1 MGFLLESITR
11 EQIKGSLSLREF
23 LTMKKTIEFIL
34 LRHLFFFFFECIMKP
49 NFLLLDFEL
58 LAREL
63 FFPTWV
69 ISKI

>member
-23 LTMKKTIEFIL
+23 LTMKKTIELIL
-34 LRHLFFFFFECIMKP
+34 FLSLFFFFECIMKP

-69 ISKI
+69 IAKI

>member
-23 LTMKKTIEFIL
+23 LTMKKTIELIL
-34 LRHLFFFFFECIMKP
+34 FLSLFFFECIMKP

-69 ISKI
+69 IAKI